1 MDWGRK
7 LLVDFSAGKTQLAL
21 LDWSNNTGANDVK
34 MDGSV
39 LEEDLSFKLLGLKFY
54 SELD

>member
-1 MDWGRK
+1 M
-7 LLVDFSAGKTQLAL
+7 LVDFNARKIQLAL
-21 LDWSNNTGANDVK
+21 LDWSNNTGANYVK